1 MPGACGGHGAGA
13 GQARGQLRF
22 CWDALTVYRG
32 VMSLPHHPPPDL
44 SADRLVLR
52 QPTQSDAGAI
62 VAMADDEEI
71 ARNLARMPH
80 PYGPGD
86 FRYFLDEVVAGE
98 WVWLIQSREA
108 GAAMGTIG
116 LTPDSGPTSLVL
128 GYWLGRAHWGR
139 GFATEAAGAV
149 IRFARDTLACTRIR
163 AGHFTHNPAS
173 GRVLEKLG
181 FVVTGQSV
189 QYSLGARAQQDHVDM
204 ALDLETP

>member
-1 MPGACGGHGAGA
+1 MPGACGADGAGA
-13 GQARGQLRF
+13 GQVRERLRF

-44 SADRLVLR
+44 STERLVLR
-52 QPTQSDAGAI
+52 QPGPSDTGAV
-62 VAMADDEEI
+62 VAIANDEEI
-71 ARNLARMPH
+71 ARNLARMPY
-80 PYGPGD
+80 PYRLGD
-86 FRYFLDEVVAGE
+86 FRYFLDQVVAGE
-98 WVWLIQSREA
+98 WVWLIQSRETGEA
-108 GAAMGTIG
+108 IGMIG
-116 LTPDSGPTSLVL
+116 LTPDDVPTSLIL
-128 GYWLGRAHWGR
+128 GYWLGRAHWGQ

-149 IRFARDTLACTRIR
+149 NGFARDTLACTRIR

-173 GRVLEKLG
+173 GQVLEKLG